1 MNSEGRTRVILEWV
15 ARSNESNEFTS
26 FKKYN
31 SCVSFEMTSFFYPTE
46 FYWSSKEGGGEG
58 NESLGGTSSSAAN
71 KNNYLGRIRAED
83 GEASG
88 DGNSIA
94 WVD

>member
-1 MNSEGRTRVILEWV
+1 MNSEGRTRVILESV
-15 ARSNESNEFTS
+15 ARSNESNEVTS

-31 SCVSFEMTSFFYPTE
+31 SCVSFEMTSFFIRQNFTGVAR
-46 FYWSSKEGGGEG
+46 KEGGEG
-58 NESLGGTSSSAAN
+58 NESLGGTSSSATN

>member
-1 MNSEGRTRVILEWV
+1 MNSEGRTRVILESV
-15 ARSNESNEFTS
+15 ARSNESNEVTS

-31 SCVSFEMTSFFYPTE
+31 SCVSFEMTSFFIRQNFTGVAR
-46 FYWSSKEGGGEG
+46 KEGVK
-58 NESLGGTSSSAAN
+58 SLGGTSSSAAN